1 MTCNFKVMSP
11 SQNKSNRLLKT
22 YHLVTIPDF
31 STATNS
37 AAILCNSSNLAM
49 PAYAGGVFNI
59 SA

>member
-1 MTCNFKVMSP
+1 MSP